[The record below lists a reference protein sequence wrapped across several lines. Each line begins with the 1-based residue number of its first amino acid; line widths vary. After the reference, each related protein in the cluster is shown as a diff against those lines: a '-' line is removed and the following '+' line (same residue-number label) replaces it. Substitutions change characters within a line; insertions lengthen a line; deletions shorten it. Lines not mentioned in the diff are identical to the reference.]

1 MAQTTILG
9 LSLPDW
15 INLVISLLI
24 VPIGYGIGALIA
36 EVLLRWIARRTSPQ
50 VGEAISKA
58 FGPSLRWLVAIL
70 VLSFATKRLTF
81 LSPELK
87 ATLADRP
94 FRVGDRIEIQGVGT
108 WGDVVEIGLRT
119 TEIRTRDNRMVI
131 VPNSLIGKNQVF

>member
-81 LSPELK
+81 LSPGLK
-87 ATLADRP
+87 ATL
-94 FRVGDRIEIQGVGT
+94 
-108 WGDVVEIGLRT
+108 GDVLFILGLILSVR
-119 TEIRTRDNRMVI
+119 I
-131 VPNSLIGKNQVF
+131 VWSLIDLAHDWQRKALEQAGRVDELDQVLILFTRIARI